1 MNKGTHQQT
10 EQLKERTKALKL
22 FGLLEQ
28 WNELKDADFE
38 WITKLVQWEET
49 QRHFRSLERR
59 LSSAKLGR
67 FKMLADFDWDWLK
80 SCDRGAVEDLM
91 TLEFLNDASNAILVG
106 PNGVGKTTVAKN
118 IAHTAVLQG
127 KKVLFTTAAKMLNEL
142 AACDGDMA
150 LQRRLRYYSS
160 PDVLCIDE
168 VGYLSYS
175 NRHAD
180 LLFEI
185 INRRYENKSTL
196 ITTNRPFSEWGEVF
210 PGAACVVSLID
221 RLIHH
226 AEIISF
232 EGESYRLKEAKERA
246 EKKQQTRAKAKK
258 EKNHDRN

>member
-1 MNKGTHQQT
+1 MTDRTNDQIEH
-10 EQLKERTKALKL
+10 LKERAKTLQL
-22 FGLLEQ
+22 HGLIAG
-28 WNELKDADFE
+28 WDELIEPDFD
-38 WITKLVQWEET
+38 WIERLLQWEET
-49 QRHFRSLERR
+49 QRNHRSLERR

-67 FKMLADFDWDWLK
+67 FKMLADFDWDWLTV
-80 SCDRGAVEDLM
+80 CDRGAVEDLM
-91 TLEFLNDASNAILVG
+91 KLSFLSDATNAIFVG

-118 IAHTAVLQG
+118 IAYTAVLKG

-150 LQRRLRYYSS
+150 LQRRLRYYSA
-160 PDVLCIDE
+160 PDALCIDE
-168 VGYLSYS
+168 VGYLSYG

-185 INRRYENKSTL
+185 INRRYEQKSTM

-246 EKKQQTRAKAKK
+246 ELKNKKRNGKK
-258 EKNHDRN
+258 NND

>member
-1 MNKGTHQQT
+1 MMNEGIHPQT
-10 EQLKERTKALKL
+10 EQLKERARTLKL
-22 FGLLEQ
+22 FGLIEQ
-28 WNELKDADFE
+28 WDELQETDFE
-38 WITKLVQWEET
+38 WITHLLQWEET
-49 QRHFRSLERR
+49 QRHYRSLERR

-67 FKMLADFDWDWLK
+67 FKMLADFDWNWLEN
-80 SCDRGAVEDLM
+80 CDRGAVEDLM
-91 TLEFLNDASNAILVG
+91 KLEFLNDASNAILVG

-118 IAHTAVLQG
+118 IAHTAVLHG

-185 INRRYENKSTL
+185 INRRYESKSTL

-226 AEIISF
+226 AEIITF

-246 EKKQQTRAKAKK
+246 EKKGQKK
-258 EKNHDRN
+258 TTEKNHDRD

>member
-1 MNKGTHQQT
+1 MTNITHDPT
-10 EQLKERTKALKL
+10 ECLKQRASTLKL
-22 FGLLEQ
+22 YGLIAQ
-28 WNELKDADFE
+28 WDELSESDFE
-38 WITKLVQWEET
+38 WLTQLLLWEET
-49 QRHFRSLERR
+49 QRNHRSLERR

-67 FKMLADFDWDWLK
+67 FKLLADFDWDWLTV
-80 SCDRGAVEDLM
+80 CDRGAIEDLM
-91 TLEFLNDASNAILVG
+91 KLSFLKDATNAIFVG

-118 IAHTAVLQG
+118 IAHTAVLKG

-142 AACDGDMA
+142 AACDGDLA
-150 LQRRLRYYSS
+150 LQRRLRYYSA
-160 PDVLCIDE
+160 PDALCIDE
-168 VGYLSYS
+168 VGYLSYG

-185 INRRYENKSTL
+185 INRRYEQKSTL

-221 RLIHH
+221 RLVHH

-246 EKKQQTRAKAKK
+246 ELRKKK
-258 EKNHDRN
+258 RNGESNND

>member
-1 MNKGTHQQT
+1 MT
-10 EQLKERTKALKL
+10 EIINDQSEHLKERAKRLKL
-22 FGLLEQ
+22 YGLIAQ
-28 WNELKDADFE
+28 WEELIESDFD
-38 WITKLVQWEET
+38 WLDKLLQWEET
-49 QRHFRSLERR
+49 QRHHRSLERR

-67 FKMLADFDWDWLK
+67 FKMLADFDWNWLTQ
-80 SCDRGAVEDLM
+80 CDRGAVEDLM
-91 TLEFLNDASNAILVG
+91 KLSFLKDATNAIFVG

-118 IAHTAVLQG
+118 IAHTAVLKG

-142 AACDGDMA
+142 AACDGDIA
-150 LQRRLRYYSS
+150 LQRRLRHYCA
-160 PDVLCIDE
+160 PDALVIDE
-168 VGYLSYS
+168 VGYLSYG

-185 INRRYENKSTL
+185 INRRYEQKSTM

-246 EKKQQTRAKAKK
+246 ELRKKKRQEKKQ
-258 EKNHDRN
+258 